1 VGAFISESVAH
12 VVPDRGIEAIPG
24 LLSSSDMTSRT
35 GLEAEAISRLTDGLQ
50 PTAIRA
56 ILVQCLAGEIAPSTA
71 VARML
76 AAGNAT
82 SIRGV
87 IDDVTH
93 RAATMSRASDR
104 LVQDRVDEL
113 TQVFIES
120 GAELA
125 DVSSQIQPEDRHQP
139 RVSRSQEFSDRDE
152 LRTSE

>member
-1 VGAFISESVAH
+1 
-12 VVPDRGIEAIPG
+12 
-24 LLSSSDMTSRT
+24 
-35 GLEAEAISRLTDGLQ
+35 
-50 PTAIRA
+50 
-56 ILVQCLAGEIAPSTA
+56 
-71 VARML
+71 
-76 AAGNAT
+76 
-82 SIRGV
+82 
-87 IDDVTH
+87 
-93 RAATMSRASDR
+93 MSRASDR

>member
-1 VGAFISESVAH
+1 
-12 VVPDRGIEAIPG
+12 
-24 LLSSSDMTSRT
+24 MTSRT
-35 GLEAEAISRLTDGLQ
+35 GLEAEAISRLTGGLQ
-50 PTAIRA
+50 PAAIRA

-76 AAGNAT
+76 AAGGAST
-82 SIRGV
+82 VRVV

-125 DVSSQIQPEDRHQP
+125 DVSNPSTIQSEDRHQEQA
-139 RVSRSQEFSDRDE
+139 SRSQEFSDRDE
-152 LRTSE
+152 LRSSE